1 MSTRAGHD
9 PRLVISIIL
18 VTMAMGMLDAI
29 SLLHLKIFAGYMTAT
44 VLLMAVHIATSES
57 VVLSGFEAIG
67 LYLLGALAGGR
78 LARRNR
84 TTRLDVGD
92 ILLIVGSI
100 VGLTAVEWAVQPP
113 GCTYITLGLLAFAMG
128 LQTSATR
135 HAKVADMSLPA
146 ATMLLHGLAH
156 NSTFAGGTNPGTWRR
171 LAAISSLFVGAVI
184 GTLTSSHSISIAI
197 ALAAAIILIAGGL
210 LHVREHKLLARLDR
224 LTMY

>member
-1 MSTRAGHD
+1 MSTRTGHD

-29 SLLHLKIFAGYMTAT
+29 SLVHLKIFAGYMTAT
-44 VLLMAVHIATSES
+44 VLLMAVHIATSETI
-57 VVLSGFEAIG
+57 VLSGFEAIG
-67 LYLLGALAGGR
+67 LYLLGALTGGR
-78 LARRNR
+78 LVRRAH
-84 TTRLDVGD
+84 TVRLAVGNV
-92 ILLIVGSI
+92 LLGVGSI
-100 VGLTAVEWAVQPP
+100 VGLTALEWAAQPP
-113 GCTYITLGLLAFAMG
+113 GCIYITLGLLAFAMG

-171 LAAISSLFVGAVI
+171 LTAIGSLFVGAVI

-197 ALAAAIILIAGGL
+197 AIAAATILSAGAL
-210 LHVREHKLLARLDR
+210 LHLRDHRFLAHLDQI
-224 LTMY
+224 TVH

>member
-67 LYLLGALAGGR
+67 LYLLGALTGGR
-78 LARRNR
+78 LTRRNR
-84 TTRLDVGD
+84 TVRLAVGD
-92 ILLIVGSI
+92 ILVIVGTI
-100 VGLTAVEWAVQPP
+100 VGLTALEWAAQPP
-113 GCTYITLGLLAFAMG
+113 GSTYITLGLLAFAMG

-171 LAAISSLFVGAVI
+171 LTAISSLFVGAVI
-184 GTLTSSHSISIAI
+184 GTLTSSHSISIGIGI
-197 ALAAAIILIAGGL
+197 AASTILTAGAL
-210 LHVREHKLLARLDR
+210 LHVREHKLLAHVDR
-224 LTMY
+224 MTMH